1 MKIDY
6 ISLIKGI
13 TLSCVLIIITFQ
25 FSYSQT
31 LEEIIDS
38 KHRSKE
44 NKARDQYRHPLE
56 TLKFFGIKNTMTVV
70 EIYPGGGWYQEIL
83 APFLKN
89 KGQYISATFDEGS
102 DNERTRER
110 YQNEEKKLTSN
121 KDLYGNVIMV
131 PMTGSVYGDEES
143 ADMVLTFRNYHNWIG
158 NSEFEKLRSIY
169 KTLKPGG
176 ILGVTDHRSNSII
189 DEKGYS
195 CEPCMIKDAEA
206 VGFVY
211 VASSQ
216 INANPKD
223 TKDYPIGVWNL
234 LPTLSEEGLDKK
246 TIKSKQRQLKLI
258 GESDRYTLKFIK
270 PINVIN

>member
-6 ISLIKGI
+6 IKST
-13 TLSCVLIIITFQ
+13 TLFCMLIITSFE

-31 LEEIIDS
+31 LEEIIEG

-44 NKARDQYRHPLE
+44 NKARDQYRDPLE

-89 KGQYISATFDEGS
+89 KGQYISATFDENS
-102 DNERTRER
+102 ENERTRVR
-110 YQNEEKKLTSN
+110 YQKEKEKLTSN
-121 KDLYGNVIMV
+121 KDLYGNAIMV
-131 PMTGSVYGDEES
+131 PMTGSVYGEEES

-176 ILGVTDHRSNSII
+176 VLGITDHRSNSTI

-246 TIKSKQRQLKLI
+246 SIKSKQRQLKLI

-270 PINVIN
+270 PINN